1 MPGVMKD
8 TDAQLGDRLKNTLW
22 YHIGQLV
29 DEETINLGTNATP
42 QYIGSLM
49 EMVWA
54 QIGTEPSVL
63 YLRSVSRLTC
73 LR

>member
-22 YHIGQLV
+22 YHVGQLV

-54 QIGTEPSVL
+54 QIGTDPSVL